1 MTHMAVAPLS
11 ITATLTEWS
20 QAFDHCIC
28 ERFDT
33 VADAPSELIQA
44 MRHTLLAPGKRLRP
58 FLTDRCFRLAGGDG
72 DAILPVCIAVECLHA
87 FTLIHDDLP
96 AIDDGDVRRGRPC
109 NHKVFGEG
117 LAILAGDALL
127 AYGLELVARTELSA
141 AKIVRMVQ
149 TLTHAIGPS
158 GVIGGETTDIISEDR
173 PGDLKLA
180 SSIHERKTASLFRA
194 CCECGAIAAAAN
206 EQIFSNLSAYGFHLG
221 LAFQIADDLL
231 DATASSED
239 TGKTPGGD
247 AEKRKQSYPAIVGLE
262 ESHRLGQQAVARA
275 VAALDGFGTEADEL
289 RSIAHFVMSRQ
300 R

>member
-1 MTHMAVAPLS
+1 MTPMAVAAPSLP
-11 ITATLTEWS
+11 ATLAEWS
-20 QAFDHCIC
+20 QAFDLCIG
-28 ERFDT
+28 ERFDGI
-33 VADAPSELIQA
+33 ADAPSELVQA
-44 MRHTLLAPGKRLRP
+44 MRHTVLAPGKLLRP

-96 AIDDGDVRRGRPC
+96 AIDDGEVRRGRPC

-127 AYGLELVARTELSA
+127 AYGLELVCSAELSA
-141 AKIVRMVQ
+141 APTARIVQ
-149 TLTHAIGPS
+149 TLARAIGPA
-158 GVIGGETTDIISEDR
+158 GVIGGEATDILSENQ

-180 SSIHERKTASLFRA
+180 SYIHERKTASLFRA
-194 CCECGAIAAAAN
+194 CCECGAIAAAAD
-206 EQIFSNLSAYGFHLG
+206 EQVFSNLGVYGFHLG

-239 TGKTPGGD
+239 TGKTSGGD
-247 AEKRKQSYPAIVGLE
+247 AEKLKQSYPAIVGVE
-262 ESHRLGQQAVARA
+262 ESRRLGEQAVARA
-275 VAALDGFGTEADEL
+275 VAALDDFGTEADEL
-289 RSIAHFVMSRQ
+289 RSIAQFVVSRQ

>member
-1 MTHMAVAPLS
+1 MAVAAPL

-20 QAFDHCIC
+20 QAFDLRIR
-28 ERFDT
+28 EQFDA
-33 VADAPSELIQA
+33 VAGAPSELIQA

-72 DAILPVCIAVECLHA
+72 DAILPVCMAVECLHA

-96 AIDDGDVRRGRPC
+96 AIDDGEVRRGQPC

-127 AYGLELVARTELSA
+127 AYGLELVCRTELSA
-141 AKIVRMVQ
+141 AKTVRMVQ
-149 TLTHAIGPS
+149 ILTRAIGPS
-158 GVIGGETTDIISEDR
+158 GVIGGEALDIISEDR
-173 PGDLKLA
+173 PGDLELA
-180 SSIHERKTASLFRA
+180 SYIHERKTAGLFRA
-194 CCECGAIAAAAN
+194 CCECGAVAAAVD
-206 EQIFSNLSAYGFHLG
+206 ERIFSNLSAYGFHLG

-239 TGKTPGGD
+239 TGKRSGCD
-247 AEKRKQSYPAIVGLE
+247 AEKRKQSYPAIVGVE
-262 ESHRLGQQAVARA
+262 ESHRLGEQAVARA
-275 VAALDGFGTEADEL
+275 VAALDDFGTEADEL
-289 RSIAHFVMSRQ
+289 RSIAHFVMSRL

>member
-1 MTHMAVAPLS
+1 MTHMAVAAPS

-20 QAFDHCIC
+20 QVFDLRIGAH
-28 ERFDT
+28 FDAL
-33 VADAPSELIQA
+33 ADAPSELIQA

-96 AIDDGDVRRGRPC
+96 AIDDGDMRRGRPC

-127 AYGLELVARTELSA
+127 AYGLELVSRTERSA

-149 TLTHAIGPS
+149 TLTHAIGQS
-158 GVIGGETTDIISEDR
+158 GVIGGETMDIIGEDR
-173 PGDLKLA
+173 PGDLQLA
-180 SSIHERKTASLFRA
+180 TYIHERKTASLFRA
-194 CCECGAIAAAAN
+194 CCECGAIAATAD
-206 EQIFSNLSAYGFHLG
+206 ERVFKNLSAYGFRLG

-239 TGKTPGGD
+239 TGKTSGGD
-247 AEKRKQSYPAIVGLE
+247 AQKRKQSYPAIVGVE
-262 ESHRLGQQAVARA
+262 ESQRRGEQAVTRA
-275 VAALDGFGTEADEL
+275 IAALDDFGTEADEL

>member
-1 MTHMAVAPLS
+1 MIVAAPS
-11 ITATLTEWS
+11 ITATLTVWS
-20 QAFDHCIC
+20 QEFDRRIC
-28 ERFDT
+28 ERFDA
-33 VADAPSELIQA
+33 VAGAPPELLQA
-44 MRHTLLAPGKRLRP
+44 MRHTVLAPGKRLRP

-96 AIDDGDVRRGRPC
+96 AIDDGDMRRGRPC

-127 AYGLELVARTELSA
+127 AYGLELASGAELSA
-141 AKIVRMVQ
+141 ARTVRIVQ
-149 TLTHAIGPS
+149 TLTRAIGPS
-158 GVIGGETTDIISEDR
+158 GVIGGETTDIISEER

-180 SSIHERKTASLFRA
+180 SYIHEHKTAGLFRA
-194 CCECGAIAAAAN
+194 CCECGAIAAAADERVFN
-206 EQIFSNLSAYGFHLG
+206 NLGAYGFHLG

-239 TGKTPGGD
+239 TGKTSGGD

-262 ESHRLGQQAVARA
+262 ESHQLGEQAVARA
-275 VAALDGFGTEADEL
+275 VAALDDFGTEADEL
-289 RSIAHFVMSRQ
+289 RSTAQFVMSRQ

>member
-1 MTHMAVAPLS
+1 MIVAAPS
-11 ITATLTEWS
+11 ITATLTVWS
-20 QAFDHCIC
+20 QEFDRRVR
-28 ERFDT
+28 ERFDA
-33 VADAPSELIQA
+33 VAGAPPELLQA
-44 MRHTLLAPGKRLRP
+44 MRHTVLAPGKRLRP

-96 AIDDGDVRRGRPC
+96 AIDDGDMRRGRPC

-127 AYGLELVARTELSA
+127 AYGLELASGAELSA
-141 AKIVRMVQ
+141 ARTVRIVQ
-149 TLTHAIGPS
+149 TLTRAIGPS
-158 GVIGGETTDIISEDR
+158 GVIGGETTDIISEER

-180 SSIHERKTASLFRA
+180 SYIHEHKTAGLFRA
-194 CCECGAIAAAAN
+194 CCECGAIAAAADERVFN
-206 EQIFSNLSAYGFHLG
+206 NLGAYGFHLG

-239 TGKTPGGD
+239 TGKTSGGD

-262 ESHRLGQQAVARA
+262 ESHQLGEQAVARA
-275 VAALDGFGTEADEL
+275 VAALDDFGTEADEL
-289 RSIAHFVMSRQ
+289 RSTAQFVMSRQ

>member
-1 MTHMAVAPLS
+1 MAVAAPS
-11 ITATLTEWS
+11 ISAMLAEWS
-20 QAFDHCIC
+20 QAFDLRVREH
-28 ERFDT
+28 FDAL
-33 VADAPSELIQA
+33 ADVPSELIQA
-44 MRHTLLAPGKRLRP
+44 IGHTLFAPGKRLRP

-72 DAILPVCIAVECLHA
+72 DKILPVCIAVECLHA

-127 AYGLELVARTELSA
+127 AHGLELVCRADLSA
-141 AKIVRMVQ
+141 AKVVRMVR

-180 SSIHERKTASLFRA
+180 SHIHERKTASLFRA
-194 CCECGAIAAAAN
+194 CCECGAVAAGAD
-206 EQIFSNLSAYGFHLG
+206 ERVFSNLGTYGFHLG

-239 TGKTPGGD
+239 TGKTSGGD
-247 AEKRKQSYPAIVGLE
+247 AQKRKQSYPAILGVE
-262 ESHRLGQQAVARA
+262 ESQRQGEQAVTRA
-275 VAALDGFGTEADEL
+275 IAALDDFGTEADEL

>member
-1 MTHMAVAPLS
+1 MIVAAPS
-11 ITATLTEWS
+11 ITATLTVWS
-20 QAFDHCIC
+20 QEFDRRIC
-28 ERFDT
+28 ERFDA
-33 VADAPSELIQA
+33 VAGAPPELLQA
-44 MRHTLLAPGKRLRP
+44 MRHTVLAPGKRLRP

-127 AYGLELVARTELSA
+127 AYGLELASGAELSA
-141 AKIVRMVQ
+141 ARTVRIVQ
-149 TLTHAIGPS
+149 TLTRAIGPS
-158 GVIGGETTDIISEDR
+158 GVIGGETTDIISEER

-180 SSIHERKTASLFRA
+180 SYIHEHKTAGLFRA
-194 CCECGAIAAAAN
+194 CCECGAIAAAADERVFN
-206 EQIFSNLSAYGFHLG
+206 NLGAYGFHLG

-239 TGKTPGGD
+239 TGKTSGGD

-262 ESHRLGQQAVARA
+262 ESHQLGEQAVARA
-275 VAALDGFGTEADEL
+275 VAALDDFGTEADEL
-289 RSIAHFVMSRQ
+289 RSTAQFVMSRQ

>member
-1 MTHMAVAPLS
+1 MAVAAPS

-20 QAFDHCIC
+20 RAFDLRIC
-28 ERFDT
+28 AHFDA

-58 FLTDRCFRLAGGDG
+58 FLTDRCFRLTGGDG
-72 DAILPVCIAVECLHA
+72 AAIIPLCIAVECLHA

-127 AYGLELVARTELSA
+127 AYGLELVSRAELSA
-141 AKIVRMVQ
+141 DRTVRLVQ
-149 TLTHAIGPS
+149 TLARAIGPS
-158 GVIGGETTDIISEDR
+158 GVIGGETTDVISENQ
-173 PGDLKLA
+173 PGDLTLA
-180 SSIHERKTASLFRA
+180 SYIHERKTASLFRA
-194 CCECGAIAAAAN
+194 CCECGAIAAEAD
-206 EQIFSNLSAYGFHLG
+206 ERVFSNLGEYGFHLG

-231 DATASSED
+231 DTMASSED
-239 TGKTPGGD
+239 AGKTSGGD
-247 AEKRKQSYPAIVGLE
+247 ARKRKQSFPAIVGVE
-262 ESHRLGQQAVARA
+262 ESHRLGEHAVTRA
-275 VAALDGFGTEADEL
+275 VAALDDYGTEADDL
-289 RSIAHFVMSRQ
+289 RSIAQFVMSRQ